1 MIENLTIYKVYLR
14 KQKLLIRFIS
24 ASKELLLE
32 ICIICFE
39 DSKFDAT
46 ISIHNQEHAYDPKKS
61 LGEICRVTKKGGLI
75 AIEVPVNR
83 NFCNDLVDYKN
94 LLNLITYFPENSL
107 DVIWSETFYRNDKDK
122 ANLRVIFKR
131 K

>member
-1 MIENLTIYKVYLR
+1 MP
-14 KQKLLIRFIS
+14 
-24 ASKELLLE
+24 
-32 ICIICFE
+32 FE

-75 AIEVPVNR
+75 AIEVPVN
-83 NFCNDLVDYKN
+83 FETSATDLVDYKN